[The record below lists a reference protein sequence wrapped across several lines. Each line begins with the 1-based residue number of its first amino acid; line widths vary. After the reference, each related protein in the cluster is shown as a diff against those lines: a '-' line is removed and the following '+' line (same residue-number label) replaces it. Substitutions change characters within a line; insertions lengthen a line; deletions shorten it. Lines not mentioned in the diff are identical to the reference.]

1 MSEVESHYR
10 KENGKVLLELTLRN
24 VMQIFNS
31 LDPSPFHEKD
41 LDDDAEE
48 YITEMVE
55 DFPISTP
62 VVLVIYL
69 PPEVCRTEA
78 TSTLE
83 PAIHHHFSYKAAA
96 ARRNLRQLLQRGRI
110 SLAIGVGFIFLI
122 GAISSVLTSISH
134 SGPVSWI
141 SNGLLIV
148 SWVAMWEPVNIFL
161 YGWWPVRRKMMV
173 YEKIAGMEV
182 RVEPSPSRPA

>member
-1 MSEVESHYR
+1 MSEVEAHYR
-10 KENGKVLLELTLRN
+10 KENGKVLLELTLSN

-48 YITEMVE
+48 YITDMVE
-55 DFPISTP
+55 DFPLADP
-62 VVLVIYL
+62 LVLVIYL
-69 PPEVCRTEA
+69 PSEVCRTEA
-78 TSTLE
+78 ATTLE
-83 PAIHHHFSYKAAA
+83 SAIHHHFTYKAAA
-96 ARRNLRQLLQRGRI
+96 AQRNLRQLMLRGRVT
-110 SLAIGVGFIFLI
+110 LAIGIGFVFLI
-122 GAISSVLTSISH
+122 GAISTLLTRFGH
-134 SGPVSWI
+134 SAPISWI
-141 SNGLLIV
+141 ANGLLIV

-161 YGWWPVRRKMMV
+161 YGWWPVRRKMKV

>member
-55 DFPISTP
+55 DFPLSTP
-62 VVLVIYL
+62 LVMVIYL

>member
-1 MSEVESHYR
+1 
-10 KENGKVLLELTLRN
+10 
-24 VMQIFNS
+24 MQIFNS

-55 DFPISTP
+55 DFPLSTP
-62 VVLVIYL
+62 LVMVIYL

>member
-10 KENGKVLLELTLRN
+10 KENGMVLLELTLKN

-41 LDDDAEE
+41 LDVVAEE
-48 YITEMVE
+48 YITDMVE
-55 DFPISTP
+55 DFPLPTP
-62 VVLVIYL
+62 LALVIYL

-78 TSTLE
+78 ISTLE
-83 PAIHHHFSYKAAA
+83 PAIHHHFSYKAAT
-96 ARRNLRQLLQRGRI
+96 ARRNLRQLLLRGRTT
-110 SLAIGVGFIFLI
+110 LLIGVGFIFLV

-134 SGPVSWI
+134 SGPASWI
-141 SNGLLIV
+141 ANGLLIV

-161 YGWWPVRRKMMV
+161 YGWWPVRRKMKV
-173 YEKIAGMEV
+173 YEKIAAMEV
-182 RVEPSPSRPA
+182 RVEPYRPGSS